1 VPVTAG
7 IGLVETHYD
16 ETAIIEAFHPNE
28 MLEGE
33 MRLLREAKRL
43 GAQILFGKFA
53 FWGFPQS
60 ILWEV

>member
-1 VPVTAG
+1 VPVIAG
-7 IGLVETHYD
+7 IGIVENHYD

-43 GAQILFGKFA
+43 MARILFWKFA
-53 FWGFPQS
+53 FWGFQQS

>member
-43 GAQILFGKFA
+43 GAQILFWKFA
-53 FWGFPQS
+53 F
-60 ILWEV
+60 